1 MANLT
6 LQEAFRIA
14 LEATKEYVDNSV
26 ENVSVD
32 LTGYATEEYV
42 DNAME
47 NATPVTI
54 TEEDIN
60 AIIADIDN

>member
-6 LQEAFRIA
+6 LQEAFRRA
-14 LEATKEYVDNSV
+14 LGATKDYVDNAV

-32 LTGYATEEYV
+32 LTGYATEDYV
-42 DNAME
+42 DNAVE
-47 NATPVTI
+47 NVTPATI